1 MKTSIA
7 MTLFLMASLAH
18 ANMSIDG
25 GAKLYL
31 SEIEC
36 LESAPEK
43 SEIVCET
50 RSDLVICST
59 SFDARINNGGT
70 KNVKLQTYTD
80 IECDSKL
87 WRNLTLGL
95 TDKINAASARSEA
108 KLELRSLIKEVN
120 TLKKCN

>member
-1 MKTSIA
+1 MKTLIT
-7 MTLFLMASLAH
+7 MTIFLMASFAH

-36 LESAPEK
+36 LESSPDKTGIE
-43 SEIVCET
+43 CET
-50 RSDLVICST
+50 RSDMVICST
-59 SFDARINNGGT
+59 LFDARLNNGGS
-70 KNVKLQTYTD
+70 KNVKLQTYAE
-80 IECDSKL
+80 IACDSKL

-108 KLELRSLIKEVN
+108 KLELKSLIKEVN
-120 TLKKCN
+120 SLKKCN

>member
-7 MTLFLMASLAH
+7 LTLFLIASFAH

-25 GAKLYL
+25 GARLYL

-36 LESAPEK
+36 LESVPEK
-43 SEIVCET
+43 SAIVCET
-50 RSDLVICST
+50 RSDMVICST
-59 SFDARINNGGT
+59 SFDARLNNGGS
-70 KNVKLQTYTD
+70 KNVKLQTYTE

-108 KLELRSLIKEVN
+108 KFELKSLIKEVN
-120 TLKKCN
+120 SLKKCN